1 MSEFCGPAAAPKLY
15 DLDDKPFVPFDL
27 NDSDYDYSPLFDV
40 HPDENFFNEVY
51 KYGVSE
57 YLHEDSFKDKCSQYS
72 ITDSKC
78 FSLIH
83 VNSRSLPKNME
94 SMVQYIEQ
102 LELRFNV
109 IAVTETWLRESNY
122 DLFNIDGYYQESNF
136 RTKRTGGG
144 VSLFIRKHLN
154 SKYRVDVSVFTDCI
168 ESLFIEIDKEHL
180 NQKKNV
186 IVGVV
191 YRPPN
196 NDVDSFNVHITNI
209 LTKLKG
215 EMKIVYLLSDFNI
228 DLLNADKHESSSE
241 FLETMY
247 SFGFLPNSCHE
258 MLSHT
263 DR

>member
-1 MSEFCGPAAAPKLY
+1 MIAIMITI
-15 DLDDKPFVPFDL
+15 
-27 NDSDYDYSPLFDV
+27 LFLMLIQMKS
-40 HPDENFFNEVY
+40 FFNEVY
-51 KYGVSE
+51 RYGVSE

-72 ITDSKC
+72 ITDNKC

-122 DLFNIDGYYQESNF
+122 DVFNIDGYYQESNF

-154 SKYRVDVSVFTDCI
+154 YKYRVDVSVFTDCI
-168 ESLFIEIDKEHL
+168 ESLFIEIDKELL

-191 YRPPN
+191 YKPPN
-196 NDVDSFNVHITNI
+196 TGVDSFNVHITNI
-209 LTKLKG
+209 PTKLKG
-215 EMKIVYLLSDFNI
+215 EMKIVYLLGDFNI

-247 SFGFLPNSCHE
+247 SFGFLPQI
-258 MLSHT
+258 L
-263 DR
+263 